1 MPTTDAYGQ
10 GIQIA
15 SLTDAPDGPRLAR
28 DLADGL
34 VPRSA
39 MRFASSAERNATIT
53 SPAFGMLAST
63 QAERQLTWYDG
74 TQWVTVGTGAQD
86 WATVPVTSDW
96 TQGADGAP
104 PLQYRVVS
112 LFGESALMFRGC
124 VSRDPADWPTDPS
137 PFVSLTGLDTGL
149 PTAARPVALRR
160 MPVACSAVGSTKT
173 VIRVDVRPSGE
184 MRLYDVSSTVRPQWI
199 SFDGV
204 FTSL

>member
-1 MPTTDAYGQ
+1 MPTTDDYGQ
-10 GIQIA
+10 GVQIA
-15 SLTDAPDGPRLAR
+15 ALTDAPNGPRLAR

-39 MRFASSAERNATIT
+39 MRFASSAERNATLA

-86 WATVPVTSDW
+86 WADVPITSDW

-104 PLQYRVVS
+104 ALQYRVVN
-112 LFGESALMFRGC
+112 LLGEGALMFRGC
-124 VSRDPADWPTDPS
+124 ISRATWPTDPS
-137 PFVSLTGLDTGL
+137 PYVSITGLDAGL
-149 PTAARPVALRR
+149 PAAARPVALRR
-160 MPVACSAVGSTKT
+160 MPVACSAVGSAKT

-184 MRLYDVSSTVRPQWI
+184 MRLYDVGTNVRPQWI